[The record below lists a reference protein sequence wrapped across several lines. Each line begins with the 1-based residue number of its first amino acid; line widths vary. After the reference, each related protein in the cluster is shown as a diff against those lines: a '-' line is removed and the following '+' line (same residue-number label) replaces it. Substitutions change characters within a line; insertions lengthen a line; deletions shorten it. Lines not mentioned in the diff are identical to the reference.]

1 MKHFFTLLFIC
12 YSFAVISQPKSNK
25 KSPVKDPKK
34 YGYCKVT
41 AVEENAKFHENN
53 ALVIISFLG
62 PNNMPHKSGVR
73 FVYNHDSLVPK
84 LDHDGKYT
92 MRLDPGK
99 YQMQFFVPYW
109 HRIISDSITI
119 RGKHT
124 TRIQVHF
131 QAVDH

>member
-1 MKHFFTLLFIC
+1 MKHLVIFFIFLAWACNAQT
-12 YSFAVISQPKSNK
+12 KTTK
-25 KSPVKDPKK
+25 KVAEKDPKK

-41 AVEENAKFHENN
+41 AVEENPKFHENN
-53 ALVIISFLG
+53 AMVIISFIG

-84 LDHDGKYT
+84 LDKDGKHT
-92 MRLDPGK
+92 MLLNAGK
-99 YQMQFFVPYW
+99 YKMQFFVPYW